1 MKGNF
6 GAMVLIVIGIVALAV
21 NLGALDINLVQL
33 VRTWWPLI
41 LIALG
46 IGMFFTPNDH
56 SDKKPR

>member
-6 GAMVLIVIGIVALAV
+6 GAIVLIVIGIVALAV

-46 IGMFFTPNDH
+46 IGMFFTPND
-56 SDKKPR
+56 SSGKKPR